1 MIQRIQTLYLLLAL
15 FLSVGLVFIFDMW
28 VNIVNAQYS
37 VSSLLYEEE
46 FTLKMIPILFIL
58 SGILSFLSILL
69 YKKRNNQIG
78 LNRFNIL
85 INFMLVGLLVY
96 YQLKQPE
103 LLVEINNTEKGIGGI
118 IPIVVIVLLVLAN
131 KAILKDEKLVKSV
144 DRLR

>member
-28 VNIVNAQYS
+28 VNIVNIQYS
-37 VSSLLYEEE
+37 ILSLLYKEE
-46 FTLKMIPILFIL
+46 FTLKIIPILFIL
-58 SGILSFLSILL
+58 SGILSFISIFLFR
-69 YKKRNNQIG
+69 KRNNQIG
-78 LNRFNIL
+78 INRLNIL
-85 INFMLVGLLVY
+85 INFILLGMLIY

-103 LLVEINNTEKGIGGI
+103 VPVEINHAEKGIGGI
-118 IPIVVIVLLVLAN
+118 IPIVIVVLLALAN